1 MKILFKIPAKINKS
15 KKLHLDIELSLQVS
29 ELRRRIARIIDY
41 SLSSFHLTTKKYGVL
56 ILLSDSWPL
65 SFFISEES
73 QVIKI
78 KLLESPHLIK
88 RDSQINISPFLSSLT
103 FINTSG
109 SSNPLEVIIQAC
121 KLGNLLQ
128 IKEVIESNERD
139 NQDEE
144 YLNGTEECKWGPLH
158 YACLAGHHE
167 IVSYLVDKR
176 VNCNKV
182 SIDEWT
188 PLQLSC
194 YFGRNLCVKELLLH
208 PNLQINKVTKFRGSA
223 LHLACEAGNVEIIK
237 LLLEKNACM
246 RLDDY
251 KHRTPIELV
260 KNNEIFEIWA
270 VYAGKQELKKS
281 LEEDFLVP
289 FCSEVYLVNSFSLTD
304 KLVFLY
310 MDTEKAIISVYST
323 KEQFLDKIKTNHN
336 IKIIDIQDIK
346 EFKKRN
352 QYGFSIETSKSSTK
366 FYTKYDALTSEW
378 IERIRKTTEF
388 CMINKQHTTI
398 DPVSEIQ
405 EESPDNSTDTTVVN
419 EEENVEFSSFSI
431 MEEIGS
437 GSFGIVY
444 KVNKISTG
452 QIFAMKSLSKV
463 ALQKQKQLK
472 YAISECKI
480 MKQLNHPFI
489 VPLFYAFQTP
499 KYLYLILELCPNGD
513 LLGLLEKKGVIE
525 ETIARFYLAE
535 VLLALEYL
543 HESDIIYRDLKPANI
558 LIDSEFHAKLAD
570 FGLAKERGNNAN
582 PAMTMAG
589 SPAYLPPEIV
599 EKKGASF
606 ASDIYGL
613 GPLLYELL
621 TGTTPYYMEDIDLL
635 FQNIKTAKLSFPESV
650 SSNAKDLI
658 SQVMQKDPTKRPQIS
673 KIKRHPFF
681 RKMDWEALLSRRIR
695 PPKLGLADEELN

>member
-346 EFKKRN
+346 EFRKRN